1 MLTIPWKKK
10 LKADISKIESSADIF
25 IFADKT
31 STIYGKKLQEHEK
44 LVMENITKT
53 YQRVPGTL
61 ENAIN
66 IEDKNIAES
75 YEFAERIYQEQR
87 LLWF

>member
-1 MLTIPWKKK
+1 
-10 LKADISKIESSADIF
+10 
-25 IFADKT
+25 
-31 STIYGKKLQEHEK
+31 
-44 LVMENITKT
+44 MENITKT

-61 ENAIN
+61 EKAIN
-66 IEDKNIAES
+66 IEDKNVAES